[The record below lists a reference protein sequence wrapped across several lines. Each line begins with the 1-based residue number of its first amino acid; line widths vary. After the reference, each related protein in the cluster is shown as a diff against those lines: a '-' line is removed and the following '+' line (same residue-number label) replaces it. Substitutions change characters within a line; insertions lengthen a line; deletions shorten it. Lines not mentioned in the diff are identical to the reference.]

1 MKLARI
7 LGVTIDWLI
16 QGTTETKSYVA
27 REDAPDYGNKV
38 REVRVVSWTHAG
50 QAAAYEELPTDWQ
63 TKVATTSTDPRAFAV
78 TVEGDSME
86 PKFFTGDRVI
96 CEPSREPVNG
106 KIVVAKLKTD
116 GVVLRVFHR
125 LPGNKIKLTSLRP
138 EIYVPVECSTSDL
151 DWVFPVRELIRSV

>member
-1 MKLARI
+1 MARI
-7 LGVTIDWLI
+7 LGVTVDWLI
-16 QGTTETKSYVA
+16 QGSTETKSFGV
-27 REDAPDYGNKV
+27 REDAPDFGNKV
-38 REVRVVSWTHAG
+38 REVRVISWTHAG

-106 KIVVAKLKTD
+106 KIVVAKLKKD

-125 LPGNKIKLTSLRP
+125 ISSSKIKLNSLRP
-138 EIYVPVECSTSDL
+138 EIYSPMEISPSEL
-151 DWVFPVRELIRSV
+151 DWIYPVRELIRSV